1 MCYTYLEKKKKK
13 SPGFVKLIQEMVVI
27 RVKRGVSKL
36 TESVP

>member
-1 MCYTYLEKKKKK
+1 MCYTYLEKKKK